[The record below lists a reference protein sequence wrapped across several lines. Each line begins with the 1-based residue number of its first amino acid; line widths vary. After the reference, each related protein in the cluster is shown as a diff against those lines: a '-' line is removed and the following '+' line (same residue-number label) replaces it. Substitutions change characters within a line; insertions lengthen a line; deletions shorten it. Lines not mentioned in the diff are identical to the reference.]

1 MTSRFNL
8 TDSLIDAV
16 KKVHDDEVEKQAASA
31 SDAEEKNAQFLVD
44 QAERIAKYAK
54 QVFGEGYVG
63 DDGFLHTP
71 RDAKAPKFRS
81 KEEVAR
87 YKAKREKRKENKSL
101 QKKTV
106 KEESEEQLT
115 EKNWIA
121 GAIRRPGALHRKLG
135 VPEGKKIPKSKVNA
149 AAKEGGTLGK
159 EARLAKT
166 LSHMHHKEDVEYI
179 EECMKKRIL
188 DKVMKLRN
196 KDK

>member
-1 MTSRFNL
+1 MTNNFNL
-8 TDSLIDAV
+8 SDNLIDAV
-16 KKVHDDEVEKQAASA
+16 KKIHDAEVEKQATSA
-31 SDAEEKNAQFLVD
+31 SDAEEKAAQFLVD
-44 QAERIAKYAK
+44 QAGRIAKYAK

-121 GAIRRPGALHRKLG
+121 GAMLNHGVLHRKLG
-135 VPEGKKIPKSKVNA
+135 VPKVKKYRNSKVNA
-149 AAKEGGTLGK
+149 AAKE
-159 EARLAKT
+159 RW
-166 LSHMHHKEDVEYI
+166 YI
-179 EECMKKRIL
+179 RQRC
-188 DKVMKLRN
+188 
-196 KDK
+196 